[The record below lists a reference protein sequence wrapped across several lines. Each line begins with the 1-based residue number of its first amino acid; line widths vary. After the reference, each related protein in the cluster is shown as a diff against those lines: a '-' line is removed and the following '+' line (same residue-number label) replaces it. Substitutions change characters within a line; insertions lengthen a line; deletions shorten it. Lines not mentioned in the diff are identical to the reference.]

1 MMNKFLAFVLLFCLA
16 IPDTMAAVRGANAPK
31 RQNTTDIKQ
40 DKTINLQVANLN
52 SARSTVNSKTKTVSN
67 QTSKRTTTQR
77 QTGQNTSRATL
88 NANQSRVSARVTNS
102 VQATTPKVTPRAAA
116 IDQTSAAMAETR
128 TGSEYEKCKSAFFT
142 CMDQFCQLKNDDYRR
157 CACSNRM
164 KSLSEV
170 RTTLQ
175 EAGNQLTVFTE
186 NLDVVG
192 MTKNQATAMKTAS
205 DGENALTSDKSA
217 SKALLQAI
225 MNSLRGQDSNV
236 GGKYS
241 DLNSINIS
249 FDAVNSFG
257 TMDAGQAIAKY
268 SGQNLYSAVYPQC
281 RQAVKADCNNASMQR
296 AINAYLMAIEQDCN
310 TVQSAIENMQ
320 KQAKASIRESSAM
333 LDLARIEN
341 RQNHN
346 SDDIATCIN
355 NVESAILS
363 EEVCGKNYHKCLDNG
378 EFIDIS
384 TGAPIAGIKD
394 FYKLEQMLTFANDVD
409 LASQKLSKLSS
420 NRTFVLNFES
430 HVKKFAK
437 DALDRCREKSD
448 DVWSNYLDK
457 ALLDIYYSQKD
468 KVNEI
473 KQGCFDFISACQENG
488 NNAMTAAMASLTGDA
503 KIVLQPDT
511 ILLTKNMCDDYIQS
525 CDNMFDGDTSTKQ
538 LFSEYINHQVSV
550 DTLAACRAIIQQC
563 FDNFGGKNYENFY
576 VLSGGIIT
584 PQEALDWF
592 TLYDKTNVT
601 TPKNNFIC
609 EESIT
614 NYCEDTK
621 NRTIVSKCANQAAKF
636 EACKDPSVLVKA
648 FGGFDK
654 FTASPDKGSSSI
666 IYIKTKASKNNT
678 YWGLLQ
684 YDDMSQDSSEAR
696 VTRQAPRPTGVA
708 SEIYYKIIDILST
721 QCRNLEGKF
730 NELRWLDSD
739 YQTRYSSYQDKKG
752 PCFIHNVK
760 SQFSDGY
767 SVFIGENMCPKG
779 YSTTIDTDSWGAC
792 LCWENGARR
801 SNNGQSTK
809 CEAMI
814 PNKDHMMNTAK
825 DQVCPAGAT
834 ITNEN
839 NCKDYSDVPSGA
851 YVL

>member
-16 IPDTMAAVRGANAPK
+16 IPDTTATVRGANTSK
-31 RQNTTDIKQ
+31 RQNITNTQ
-40 DKTINLQVANLN
+40 PDKTGMPVANLN
-52 SARSTVNSKTKTVSN
+52 SARSTINSKNKVSSN

-77 QTGQNTSRATL
+77 QTGQNTSRATS
-88 NANQSRVSARVTNS
+88 NANQSRVSARVANS
-102 VQATTPKVTPRAAA
+102 VQPTTPKVTPRAAA

-128 TGSEYEKCKSAFFT
+128 TGAEYEKCKSAFFT
-142 CMDQFCQLKNDDYRR
+142 CMDQFCQLKSDDYRR

-225 MNSLRGQDSNV
+225 MNSLRGEDSNV

-394 FYKLEQMLTFANDVD
+394 FYKLEQMLTFADDVD

-448 DVWSNYLDK
+448 DVWSDYLDK

-511 ILLTKNMCDDYIQS
+511 ILLTKNMCDDYIRS
-525 CDNMFDGDTSTKQ
+525 CDNMFDGDTNTKR

-584 PQEALDWF
+584 PQRALDWF
-592 TLYDKTNVT
+592 TLYDYSQQEDLSTKPN
-601 TPKNNFIC
+601 TPL
-609 EESIT
+609 
-614 NYCEDTK
+614 
-621 NRTIVSKCANQAAKF
+621 SKCAQQAINF
-636 EACKDPSVLVKA
+636 ESCRGKGVLETA

-654 FTASPDKGSSSI
+654 FTGEKAKGVTTPKSDG
-666 IYIKTKASKNNT
+666 KDL
-678 YWGLLQ
+678 YWGQLL
-684 YDDMSQDSSEAR
+684 EAEGQS
-696 VTRQAPRPTGVA
+696 TISRQKPRPIGVA

-721 QCRNLEGKF
+721 QCRNLDGSFVEIV
-730 NELRWLDSD
+730 WISD
-739 YQTRYSSYQDKKG
+739 TYQTPYPNAKDITKIGKAGS
-752 PCFIHNVK
+752 CFIANQLGSWSYASGAEADMRNV
-760 SQFSDGY
+760 Y
-767 SVFIGENMCPKG
+767 SLTDGENMCPKG

-814 PNKDHMMNTAK
+814 PNKDHVMNSAK

-834 ITNEN
+834 INKE
-839 NCKDYSDVPSGA
+839 KDCTIGIQVYSSVPSGMGIITK
-851 YVL
+851 